1 MEVKIQE
8 IIKLIALHMQGDL
21 SEDQQKTLDRWLN
34 THPQNQAF
42 FHQVISREKAKEKFL
57 IKDHIDSEKA
67 FRQFSSNIRP
77 ARIRFIRKISIYA
90 AILILPVLLSIFI
103 LFRQHEGTSRSVPP
117 ETSITPGKAKAILTL
132 AQGETIELSTDR
144 SPADLPTGLHLK
156 EQANELVYNPSD
168 TPEQAIQ
175 YHELATPR
183 GGEYKITLPDGTFV
197 HLNAGTK
204 LKFPTR
210 FDTSKRE
217 IFLSGE
223 AYFEVAKDNA
233 RPFYVITDIAKIKVH
248 GTAFNVNTLLNHQTR
263 TTLIQGSV
271 GIFVQGDKQEHM
283 LQPSQ
288 QAEIDN
294 TTKTVTIKEVDVSPY
309 IAWKNGVFQFDDER
323 LESIMDKLALWYD
336 VNVFYQN
343 DAAKDIRFTG
353 YLKRY
358 DDINIILNAIE
369 TTVSASFRI
378 KEKTIIIN

>member
-1 MEVKIQE
+1 MEVKMQE
-8 IIKLIALHMQGDL
+8 IIKLIVLHMQGDL
-21 SEDQQKTLDRWLN
+21 SETQQKELDRWLN
-34 THPQNQAF
+34 ANPRNRDF
-42 FHQVISREKAKEKFL
+42 FHQVTSREKAKEKFL
-57 IKDHIDSEKA
+57 IKEHINSEKA

-77 ARIRFIRKISIYA
+77 ARIRYIRKISIYA
-90 AILILPVLLSIFI
+90 AILILPILLSIFI
-103 LFRQHEGTSRSVPP
+103 LIRQHEGTSRSAST
-117 ETSITPGKAKAILTL
+117 ETPITPGKTKAILTL
-132 AQGETIELSTDR
+132 AQGETIELSADQ
-144 SPADLPTGLHLK
+144 SPASLPSGLHLK
-156 EQANELVYNPSD
+156 GQENELIYNPSD
-168 TPEQAIQ
+168 SPKQDIQ

-183 GGEYKITLPDGTFV
+183 GGEYKITLPDGTFI

-210 FDTSKRE
+210 FNTSKRE

-233 RPFYVITDIAKIKVH
+233 RPFYVITNIAKIKVH
-248 GTAFNVNTLLNHQTR
+248 GTAFNVNTLLNHQTQ

-283 LQPSQ
+283 LKPSQ

-294 TTKTVTIKEVDVSPY
+294 TTKTISIREVDASSY

>member
-34 THPQNQAF
+34 THPQNRAF

-57 IKDHIDSEKA
+57 IKDHIDNEKA

-156 EQANELVYNPSD
+156 EQENELVYNPSD

-197 HLNAGTK
+197 HLNAGTR